1 MKVLHVAGTGFGTI
15 AGTLLGQAL
24 KKYAGYDITVTDAT
38 NLAIYGGGIGLGL
51 AHAVGTYGLTGMWR
65 IFLRGS
71 GAELEPTAL
80 PPPVAA
86 APAPPPAPPPPPP
99 VAY

>member
-1 MKVLHVAGTGFGTI
+1 MTVLHVAGTGFGTI

-51 AHAVGTYGLTGMWR
+51 AHAIGTYGITGMWR
-65 IFLRGS
+65 IFLHGS
-71 GAELEPTAL
+71 GAELEPPPS
-80 PPPVAA
+80 PPPAVAA
-86 APAPPPAPPPPPP
+86 APAPPPQPP
-99 VAY
+99 VA

>member
-51 AHAVGTYGLTGMWR
+51 AHAVGKIAAHGGARRDQAERRVFGDLGGER
-65 IFLRGS
+65 QRCGAHLALRHQ
-71 GAELEPTAL
+71 
-80 PPPVAA
+80 
-86 APAPPPAPPPPPP
+86 
-99 VAY
+99 

>member
-51 AHAVGTYGLTGMWR
+51 AHAVGTYGVTGMWR

-86 APAPPPAPPPPPP
+86 APAPPHNG
-99 VAY
+99 